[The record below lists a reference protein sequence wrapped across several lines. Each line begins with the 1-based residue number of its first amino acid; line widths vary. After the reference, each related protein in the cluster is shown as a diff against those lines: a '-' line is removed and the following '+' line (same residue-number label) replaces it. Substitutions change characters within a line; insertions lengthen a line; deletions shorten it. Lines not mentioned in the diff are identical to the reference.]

1 MKKFF
6 IKFILGIIAVF
17 ILIQMFFLRI
27 YFIPTSSMEPTYK
40 INSVIVATL
49 FDYGILNPYSP
60 FSQTPLISSKADSG
74 HILDSTAR
82 PERGDVIVFR
92 NPLSPK
98 THLMKRVF
106 AVGGDEVQFTCDG
119 LYLKRPQDK
128 EFIFD
133 PYKEQFVGIYYDEGS
148 SMIFSALE
156 HEYQKGLKETPNDT
170 DAPEMASSKSNLDTP
185 DCQNAFIWKL
195 EKDTFFMVG
204 DNRNHSFDSR
214 FLGAVPYKFLVGK
227 VRWQPFW
234 HNSEKRLDQILK

>member
-17 ILIQMFFLRI
+17 ILIQIFLLRI
-27 YFIPTSSMEPTYK
+27 YFVPTSSMEPTYK

-74 HILDSTAR
+74 HISDSTAR

-106 AVGGDEVQFTCDG
+106 AISGDEGQFTCDG

-133 PYKEQFVGIYYDEGS
+133 PYKEQFVGIHYDEGS
-148 SMIFSALE
+148 AMIFSALE
-156 HEYQKGLKETPNDT
+156 HEYQKGLKETPNNT

-185 DCQNAFIWKL
+185 DCQNVFIWKL

-214 FLGAVPYKFLVGK
+214 FFGAVPYKFLVGK
-227 VRWQPFW
+227 VRWQLFW
-234 HNSEKRLDQILK
+234 HKLAKNLN